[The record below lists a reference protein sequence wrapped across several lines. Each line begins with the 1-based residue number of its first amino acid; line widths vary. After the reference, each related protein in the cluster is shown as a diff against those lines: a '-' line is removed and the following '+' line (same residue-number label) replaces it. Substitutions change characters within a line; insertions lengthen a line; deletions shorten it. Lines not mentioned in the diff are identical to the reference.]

1 MKQTRRFLLQR
12 FFVGVSIFI
21 LFGVIAVAQP
31 KQRSDAA
38 RQEIQ
43 IGRGMTMI
51 TADLLEIGA
60 QTKLFLRFTDQI
72 NLTVEQK
79 KKLEELY
86 YQFQK
91 SGVQQEADLDVADAQ
106 LRRLLTGDS
115 VDLTAVRAKV
125 KELEA
130 IRAAATMKRIEILL
144 QALNTLTHEQHLRVM
159 LAVQDLTKPQEPT
172 QFSMRSQ

>member
-1 MKQTRRFLLQR
+1 MKQIKRLLWKR
-12 FFVGVSIFI
+12 FFAVAYMVL
-21 LFGVIAVAQP
+21 LFGVIAVAQQKP
-31 KQRSDAA
+31 RNDSAK
-38 RQEIQ
+38 QEIQ

-60 QTKLFLRFTDQI
+60 QTKLFLRFTEQI
-72 NLTVEQK
+72 NFTIEQK

-91 SGVQQEADLDVADAQ
+91 SGAQQEADLDVADAQ

-125 KELEA
+125 KEIEA

-172 QFSMRSQ
+172 QIQ